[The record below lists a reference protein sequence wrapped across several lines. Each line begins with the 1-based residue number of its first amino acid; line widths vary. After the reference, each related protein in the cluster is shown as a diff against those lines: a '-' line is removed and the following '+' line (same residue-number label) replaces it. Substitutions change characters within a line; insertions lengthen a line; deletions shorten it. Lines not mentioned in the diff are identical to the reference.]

1 MLSVSI
7 DPEQHG
13 ADLKNAIIKE
23 IHLSYGVELSES
35 TIKGLLIKESK
46 NPIKMEESVL
56 SQTIYD
62 KSVVVLELDPSLQ
75 LKRISHKDYNSFLII
90 FKEGETDP
98 HKFQYSEI
106 AEMTFAELYKSS
118 LELDESKAKR
128 DVVFGLKIMDRII
141 KPEDKISVADAY
153 FSNAGK
159 QPLNVVGKVIT
170 EKMVFYHMMP
180 PIAE

>member
-35 TIKGLLIKESK
+35 TIKGLLIKGSK

-106 AEMTFAELYKSS
+106 ADMTFAELYKSS
-118 LELDESKAKR
+118 LELEESKAKR

-141 KPEDKISVADAY
+141 KPEDKISVVDAY

>member
-1 MLSVSI
+1 VLSVSI

-13 ADLKNAIIKE
+13 VDLKNAIIKE
-23 IHLSYGVELSES
+23 IHLSYGVELSDS
-35 TIKGLLIKESK
+35 AIKVLIKESK
-46 NPIKMEESVL
+46 NPIKMKESVL

-90 FKEGETDP
+90 YKEGETDP
-98 HKFQYSEI
+98 HKFQYSDI
-106 AEMTFAELYKSS
+106 ADMTFAQLYKSS
-118 LELDESKAKR
+118 LELEGSKAKR